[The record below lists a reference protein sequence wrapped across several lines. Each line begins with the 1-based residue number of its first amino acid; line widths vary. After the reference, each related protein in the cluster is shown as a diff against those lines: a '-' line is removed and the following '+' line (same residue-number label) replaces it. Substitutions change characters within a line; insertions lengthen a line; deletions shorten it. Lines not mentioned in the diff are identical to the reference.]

1 MEVAIVLS
9 TILFVILTVFT
20 VTKASIP
27 NPVYINERGKWFLF
41 ILTYRE
47 DIYFFEVNTK
57 YISSSVLKQQNFHEC
72 VARVKISMFEIYL
85 VFTKKSKCSFYFYT
99 F

>member
-9 TILFVILTVFT
+9 TILFVILTVSR

-41 ILTYRE
+41 ILTY
-47 DIYFFEVNTK
+47 T
-57 YISSSVLKQQNFHEC
+57 
-72 VARVKISMFEIYL
+72 
-85 VFTKKSKCSFYFYT
+85 FYHMMSRLDVI
-99 F
+99 